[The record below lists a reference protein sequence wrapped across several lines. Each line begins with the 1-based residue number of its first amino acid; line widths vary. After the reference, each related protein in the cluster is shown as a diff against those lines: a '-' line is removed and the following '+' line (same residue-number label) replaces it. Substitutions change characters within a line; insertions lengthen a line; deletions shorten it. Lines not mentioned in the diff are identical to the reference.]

1 MRNTVFALLALAAG
15 VASAQ
20 VPAESAGEKT
30 LFERV
35 AKIEKKS
42 DKFNLYFNMHYAL
55 DASPPPL
62 TTAL

>member
-1 MRNTVFALLALAAG
+1 MKMRNTVFALFALAAG

-20 VPAESAGEKT
+20 VTAESAGENEAT

-42 DKFNLYFNMHYAL
+42 DQNVAL
-55 DASPPPL
+55 GFH
-62 TTAL
+62 T